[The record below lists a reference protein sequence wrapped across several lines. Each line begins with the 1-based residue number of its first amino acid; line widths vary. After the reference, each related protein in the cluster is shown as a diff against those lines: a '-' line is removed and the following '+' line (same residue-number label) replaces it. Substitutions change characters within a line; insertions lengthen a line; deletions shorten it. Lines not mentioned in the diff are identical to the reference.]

1 MIQSAKKPKPV
12 RWTSIPKV
20 GSVYI
25 MGHRGQGKSA
35 LAWYIA
41 DTYRKQAGYPN
52 GVAAYSFP
60 PEATKALPKW
70 IVHVDS
76 PSALSTLKRPHIV
89 VIDESVFHVNS
100 RRSQSGDNLD
110 FTKLLA
116 VIRHKGHLLCFI
128 SQTSRQVDIQ
138 VIEGFDLV
146 LMKAPS
152 LLQVRSA
159 RAELRPEIEEA
170 YHLFSEMRG
179 DTRKKVFMFDP
190 HKGGKAMLPASMPS
204 WWTQKVSKAY
214 SAVVI

>member
-89 VIDESVFHVNS
+89 VIDESQQGIQKAFSFVSTIGLYDANEE
-100 RRSQSGDNLD
+100 
-110 FTKLLA
+110 LLA
-116 VIRHKGHLLCFI
+116 VAKLSEPLK
-128 SQTSRQVDIQ
+128 
-138 VIEGFDLV
+138 
-146 LMKAPS
+146 KAPS
-152 LLQVRSA
+152 N
-159 RAELRPEIEEA
+159 EITLRCRLD
-170 YHLFSEMRG
+170 Y
-179 DTRKKVFMFDP
+179 
-190 HKGGKAMLPASMPS
+190 
-204 WWTQKVSKAY
+204 
-214 SAVVI
+214 